1 VRSVFKGARR
11 TPSVV
16 GVVWFNYG
24 DRLGDYRVQDDPAAL
39 AQFRV

>member
-1 VRSVFKGARR
+1 VI
-11 TPSVV
+11 

-39 AQFRV
+39 AQFRVWARRYQ